1 MSGHET
7 GSLQASMKCVA
18 AILRE
23 NDVPY
28 ALAGSL
34 AVWARG
40 GPDVS
45 HDVDFVILPDDR
57 ERVLTL
63 MEDAGM
69 RTEKPPPDWLYKAYD
84 GDNLIDFIFYAP
96 TGTTSAYIENA
107 EELVV
112 ESVRMPVMTVDDVL
126 IMKLAAM
133 NELCMDYAYLLQ
145 LARSTREQINW
156 EYVER
161 STKGNVFADAF
172 FLLASG
178 VAVKP
183 AS

>member
-1 MSGHET
+1 
-7 GSLQASMKCVA
+7 MKRVA

-23 NDVPY
+23 NGVAY

-57 ERVLTL
+57 ERVLSL
-63 MEDAGM
+63 MADAGM

-84 GDNLIDFIFYAP
+84 GDNLVDFIFAAP
-96 TGTTSAYIENA
+96 VGAISTYIDNA

-126 IMKLAAM
+126 IMKIAAM
-133 NELCMDYAYLLQ
+133 SELYMDYAYLLQ

-156 EYVER
+156 EYIER
-161 STKGNVFADAF
+161 VTKGSVFAEAF
-172 FLLASG
+172 FLLAQG
-178 VAVKP
+178 VGVRP
-183 AS
+183 